1 MPYAIAVAH
10 AHFHC
15 PIGMH
20 SGEQTHPLI
29 VLSYVHLH
37 VRKRKLHYGPVALRI
52 PALQEPANLNIHLS
66 TTTHVLKQRA
76 QSVEAPSLSW
86 SLLCS
91 RHAQLGILAVRCVQT
106 TVKYYY
112 RNIRLPDTF
121 SCSDLLVQLPIRAI
135 SNPISPTQLRHPPF
149 PSCHPSHSANQL
161 AALFRVLAP
170 QNRRNLKFP
179 KYLSPHSPPSS
190 AFHGTTRVGAEAS
203 PPVGIRLLDPLRGYC
218 GPSGLL

>member
-1 MPYAIAVAH
+1 MPYPIAVAH
-10 AHFHC
+10 AHFHR

-37 VRKRKLHYGPVALRI
+37 VRKRKLHHGPVALRI

-66 TTTHVLKQRA
+66 ATTHVLKQRA
-76 QSVEAPSLSW
+76 QSVEAPSLSCLRRVVE
-86 SLLCS
+86 SALCS

-135 SNPISPTQLRHPPF
+135 SNPISPT
-149 PSCHPSHSANQL
+149 
-161 AALFRVLAP
+161 
-170 QNRRNLKFP
+170 
-179 KYLSPHSPPSS
+179 
-190 AFHGTTRVGAEAS
+190 
-203 PPVGIRLLDPLRGYC
+203 
-218 GPSGLL
+218 